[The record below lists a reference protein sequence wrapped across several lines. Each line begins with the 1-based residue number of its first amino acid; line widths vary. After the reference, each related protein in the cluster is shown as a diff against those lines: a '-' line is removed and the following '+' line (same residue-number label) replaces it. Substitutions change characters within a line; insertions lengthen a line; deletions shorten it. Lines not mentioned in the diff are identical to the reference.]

1 MAITKNPDRQWP
13 LRAKVTFTQADVP
26 TGVDTDMIDLPGGA
40 RVIGGQVGI
49 VTPGDSVTSDTI
61 TVGDGTTANRYGAAI
76 DGQAAGVSALTPD
89 ELAHATGKGV
99 VTLTNT
105 QVGGEGTAMVG
116 FLEVEYVIEGRGN
129 ESQPV

>member
-26 TGVDTDMIDLPGGA
+26 TGVAVSMIDLPGGA

-49 VTPGDSVTSDTI
+49 VTAGDSTTSDTI
-61 TVGDGTTANRYGAAI
+61 TVGDGTTADRYVAAVN
-76 DGQAAGVSALTPD
+76 GKATGVSALAGD
-89 ELAHATGKGV
+89 ELDHATGQGAV
-99 VTLTNT
+99 YLTNT

-116 FLEVEYVIEGRGN
+116 FLEVEYIIEGRGN